1 MASAKLA
8 NSTVNHSHTTIW
20 NSNSRLWVPVTRSRN
35 RMTVVSAVTTSST
48 NITGFVIR
56 VRGLS
61 LTKAEP
67 IAGTTILGS
76 SRAETGIRLR
86 NVVVVSIEVSPS
98 EAGQNSVLLA
108 IARCSTMGPSA
119 SAGKNVSPPTI
130 TTTPTT
136 RPTNRPPVVGKVPAD
151 GGTDFLAASEP
162 AIAMAGMIIQ
172 NRPTNIA
179 TAPAR
184 L

>member
-8 NSTVNHSHTTIW
+8 NRTVNHSHTTIW
-20 NSNSRLWVPVTRSRN
+20 NSNSRLWPPVTRSRN

-67 IAGTTILGS
+67 IAGSTILGS

-86 NVVVVSIEVSPS
+86 NVVVSIEVSPRSNRS
-98 EAGQNSVLLA
+98 EQRVAGHREMLDDGSERERREECQ
-108 IARCSTMGPSA
+108 SA
-119 SAGKNVSPPTI
+119 DDHDHAHDQADKQAAGGREGSGGRRNGFLGGERAGDRHGWNDHPE
-130 TTTPTT
+130 
-136 RPTNRPPVVGKVPAD
+136 PAD
-151 GGTDFLAASEP
+151 EHRDG
-162 AIAMAGMIIQ
+162 
-172 NRPTNIA
+172 
-179 TAPAR
+179 AR
-184 L
+184 

>member
-1 MASAKLA
+1 
-8 NSTVNHSHTTIW
+8 
-20 NSNSRLWVPVTRSRN
+20 
-35 RMTVVSAVTTSST
+35 MTVVSAVTTSST
-48 NITGFVIR
+48 NITGFFIR
-56 VRGLS
+56 VRGSS
-61 LTKAEP
+61 LAKAAP
-67 IAGTTILGS
+67 IAGSTILGS

-119 SAGKNVSPPTI
+119 SAGKNVRPPTMAI
-130 TTTPTT
+130 TPTT